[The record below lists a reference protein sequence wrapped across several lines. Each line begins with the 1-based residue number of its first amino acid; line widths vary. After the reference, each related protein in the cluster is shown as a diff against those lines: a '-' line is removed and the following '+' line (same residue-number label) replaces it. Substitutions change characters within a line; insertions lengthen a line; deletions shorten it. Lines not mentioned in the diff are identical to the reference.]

1 MTLKKSQTMGNLKN
15 VDKPIVKKASSSTPN
30 IKVKRDIAPRTP
42 DREKKTNSP
51 LSSQPPRLRRSI
63 SVKNK
68 LPSENRPSQ
77 LKLTRSSSYPSV
89 FNLTSLL
96 SGMSMK
102 DKDKYNNDG
111 NKGSFMSM
119 GTGIDIEKL
128 EGGRKSKKNRMLK
141 HKKSKKKKQLRKTL
155 SKRVHKN
162 MKRTKKYKKMR

>member
-1 MTLKKSQTMGNLKN
+1 MTLKRSQTMGNLTN

-77 LKLTRSSSYPSV
+77 LKLTSSLSYPSV

-102 DKDKYNNDG
+102 DEDNNR
-111 NKGSFMSM
+111 NKNSFMPM
-119 GTGIDIEKL
+119 GSGVNIEKGL
-128 EGGRKSKKNRMLK
+128 DGGRKSKKNRMLK